1 MRVYCIFSRRS
12 RFLRKIY
19 VSSFLSLLLSCILLL
34 TVFQTHFIPS
44 AYGPPPTVR
53 LVPSVYPTIQSA
65 IDVSKRGDI
74 VQVSPGT
81 YYEHL
86 IVPVAQLTI
95 RGENK
100 ETTIIDAETTGSA
113 ISLEASGITV
123 TGFTLQNGGFS
134 SGVKT
139 YTYNSHNISNNII
152 ENFVDGIYFS
162 DSDSNIISGN
172 TFFNNSM
179 HAVNLRVS
187 QGSQINDNSISE
199 SAFGLYLYYVDGCM
213 IIRNNIANTSYG
225 MFVNYSSQD
234 TIKGNT
240 CQLSSVGIQTQ
251 MSDHL
256 TISNN
261 TISGGMYSLQL
272 QTTHDSQISN
282 NSLTQAS
289 YGLYLVHSNG
299 NTIFGSPSPGNLMAK
314 NDWGLV
320 LYNST
325 GNMIIDGNTFG
336 ENTWGIYITA
346 YSSGNTIYHNNFIS
360 NTRQAYQ
367 DVTITNTWRNPQYE
381 GNYWDD
387 YTGYPPAGGV
397 DYYPLSDPWPL
408 RNLAITNVIA
418 SETIIYPGDPVTV
431 NVTVKNFGVITENV
445 KVTAYYNSTPIG
457 TQTLTLSAGAT
468 QPLTFNWN
476 TISVQTGEYTISA
489 TAAPIPYIERNY
501 ADNTLTDGTIQ
512 VGLTGDINRDHMVDN
527 QDLTLLKQAFGTVP
541 GDDNWNPNADLNF
554 DSIINTQDLQL
565 LGENYGDGT

>member
-1 MRVYCIFSRRS
+1 MRLCCVFSPRP
-12 RFLRKIY
+12 RFLRRIY

-44 AYGPPPTVR
+44 AYGPPTVR

-86 IVPVAQLTI
+86 IVPVAQLI
-95 RGENK
+95 IIGENR

-134 SGVKT
+134 SGLKT

-172 TFFNNSM
+172 IFFNNSM

-199 SAFGLYLYYVDGCM
+199 SAFGLYLYYADGCM
-213 IIRNNIANTSYG
+213 VMRNNIANTSYAV
-225 MFVNYSSQD
+225 FVNYSSQD
-234 TIKGNT
+234 TIKENT
-240 CQLSSVGIQTQ
+240 CQSNSVGIQTQ
-251 MSDHL
+251 QSDDL
-256 TISNN
+256 TIRDNV
-261 TISGGMYSLQL
+261 ISGGMYSLQL
-272 QTTHDSQISN
+272 QTTHYSQISN

-289 YGLYLVHSNG
+289 YGLYLVHSND

-314 NDWGLV
+314 NDWGLA

-325 GNMIIDGNTFG
+325 GNMIIDGNTIA
-336 ENTWGIYITA
+336 ENTWGIYLA
-346 YSSGNTIYHNNFIS
+346 SNSNGNTIYHNNFIS
-360 NTRQAYQ
+360 NVKQASQ
-367 DVTITNTWRNPQYE
+367 DWDLTNTWWNAAHE
-381 GNYWDD
+381 GNYWSD
-387 YTGYPPAGGV
+387 YLGYPPAAGV
-397 DYYPLSDPWPL
+397 DYYPLSDPWPM

-431 NVTVKNFGVITENV
+431 DVTVNNFGVITENV

-457 TQTLTLSAGAT
+457 TQALTLAAGAT
-468 QPLTFNWN
+468 QPLVFNWN
-476 TISVQTGEYTISA
+476 TLSVETGEYTISA
-489 TAAPIPYIERNY
+489 TVEPIPYIERNY

-512 VGLTGDINRDHMVDN
+512 VGLTGDINQDHMVNN
-527 QDLTLLKQAFGTVP
+527 QDLTLLKQAFGAVP
-541 GDDNWNPNADLNF
+541 GDGNWNPNADLNS
-554 DSIINTQDLQL
+554 DSQIDTQDLQL
-565 LGENYGDGT
+565 LGENYGTGT